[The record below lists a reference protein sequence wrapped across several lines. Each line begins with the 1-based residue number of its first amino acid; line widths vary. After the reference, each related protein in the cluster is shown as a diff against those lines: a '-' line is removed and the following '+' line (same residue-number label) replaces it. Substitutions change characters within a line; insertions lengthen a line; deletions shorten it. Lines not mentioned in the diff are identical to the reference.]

1 MPSLLSLTTRMT
13 LLPSSPDSW
22 FILRY
27 NEEENGTTGIDVVS
41 LYLGIFWCEYA
52 TKKNNCCEYV
62 HA

>member
-1 MPSLLSLTTRMT
+1 MPSLLSLTTMMT

-52 TKKNNCCEYV
+52 TKKKQLL
-62 HA
+62 